1 MSQKKDTDVLL
12 GPDAAVVDFLD
23 TAIYCL
29 ISMSRLESSLAVCDK
44 YDDEHDMVDHNFDT
58 YAPKESWERFNGDP
72 RTVPF

>member
-58 YAPKESWERFNGDP
+58 YAPKESWETFNGDP
-72 RTVPF
+72 HSVPF

>member
-1 MSQKKDTDVLL
+1 MLL

-29 ISMSRLESSLAVCDK
+29 ISMSRLESSLAVCEK

-58 YAPKESWERFNGDP
+58 YAPKES
-72 RTVPF
+72 